1 MEMCVF
7 AVDEKK
13 RWFANQMKMDA
24 AFLQELNVLDY
35 SLLLAHQPLH
45 QDELDGKHSLAN
57 LVVRTT
63 K

>member
-1 MEMCVF
+1 
-7 AVDEKK
+7 
-13 RWFANQMKMDA
+13 MDS

-45 QDELDGKHSLAN
+45 RDELDGKHSLAN

-63 K
+63 KYVIILCILEPNDGGD